1 MRRCS
6 LKVAPRHD
14 RMYIIGLLA
23 CADHFTTSS
32 AQSQTHTSRRTRFF
46 RAGVWKRER
55 APESRKTGHNAKAVP
70 KRTGGSFPTFSSDP
84 EHPRDP
90 SSQRPR
96 SFSPSTLAERAQP

>member
-32 AQSQTHTSRRTRFF
+32 AQSQTHTSRSPRFF
-46 RAGVWKRER
+46 
-55 APESRKTGHNAKAVP
+55 
-70 KRTGGSFPTFSSDP
+70 F
-84 EHPRDP
+84 
-90 SSQRPR
+90 
-96 SFSPSTLAERAQP
+96 

>member
-32 AQSQTHTSRRTRFF
+32 TQSQTHTSRSPRFLGLESGSACANVHQGAGKQDTMLNLF
-46 RAGVWKRER
+46 RS
-55 APESRKTGHNAKAVP
+55 APGEV
-70 KRTGGSFPTFSSDP
+70 FPTFSSDP
-84 EHPRDP
+84 
-90 SSQRPR
+90 SSQLRGGRAPFYVFT
-96 SFSPSTLAERAQP
+96 SVERAQP

>member
-32 AQSQTHTSRRTRFF
+32 TQSQTHTSRSPRFLGLESG
-46 RAGVWKRER
+46 RACVNV
-55 APESRKTGHNAKAVP
+55 H
-70 KRTGGSFPTFSSDP
+70 
-84 EHPRDP
+84 
-90 SSQRPR
+90 
-96 SFSPSTLAERAQP
+96 